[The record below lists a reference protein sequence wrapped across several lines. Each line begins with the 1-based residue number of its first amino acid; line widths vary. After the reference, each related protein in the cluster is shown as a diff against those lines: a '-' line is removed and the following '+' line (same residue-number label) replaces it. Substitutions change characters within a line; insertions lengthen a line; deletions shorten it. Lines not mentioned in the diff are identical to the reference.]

1 MTIEDLQT
9 LHREAQA
16 LTSQAEAKARERNAA
31 LVLWVDAGTRS
42 QAELARELGLT
53 RQRLGALVSKGRSN
67 AT

>member
-31 LVLWVDAGTRS
+31 LVLWVDAGTKS

-53 RQRLGALVSKGRSN
+53 RQRLGALVSKGRN
-67 AT
+67 LAT